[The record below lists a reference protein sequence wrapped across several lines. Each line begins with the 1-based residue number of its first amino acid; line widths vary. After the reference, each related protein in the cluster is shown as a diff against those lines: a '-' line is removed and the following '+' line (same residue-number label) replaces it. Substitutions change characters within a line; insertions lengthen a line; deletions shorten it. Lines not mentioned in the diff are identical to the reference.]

1 LFPRALIRSQEQLI
15 EQTALRVAAQLG
27 PLCSKEKTMPGSNQ
41 RTRISVDLKTVSNT
55 KVIEFETP
63 PRYRN
68 LPVDISKNNKLVL
81 HDILS
86 MNGNNEGGNRAK
98 VDNITQ
104 TKSGFC
110 RVIIDDCKYKIH
122 SNYTGQVSVGVEEY

>member
-1 LFPRALIRSQEQLI
+1 
-15 EQTALRVAAQLG
+15 
-27 PLCSKEKTMPGSNQ
+27 MPGSNQ
-41 RTRISVDLKTVSNT
+41 QTRISVNLKTVSNT

-68 LPVDISKNNKLVL
+68 LLVDISNNNKLVL
-81 HDILS
+81 HDLLPL
-86 MNGNNEGGNRAK
+86 NGNNEGGNRAK

-104 TKSGFC
+104 KKSGLC
-110 RVIIDDCKYKIH
+110 RVIIDDCKFIIH